1 MKKLFSFLL
10 IAIMFLHGCGSSEA
24 VSSGDLPP
32 MLILH
37 DKNYVA
43 SYMPV
48 DELPDGYEYIGELA
62 KEQANDTGLEGCKMY
77 AVMGLDSPSDIYVYQ
92 ECGTPIDENTI
103 DMTKLQW
110 AYMQWIV
117 SPSEK

>member
-1 MKKLFSFLL
+1 
-10 IAIMFLHGCGSSEA
+10 
-24 VSSGDLPP
+24 

-77 AVMGLDSPSDIYVYQ
+77 ALMGHGQSL
-92 ECGTPIDENTI
+92 
-103 DMTKLQW
+103 
-110 AYMQWIV
+110 
-117 SPSEK
+117 